1 MQTSPAGRAAIAR
14 REGNVLKAYLDS
26 VGELTI
32 GVGHTS
38 AAGSPKVVKGQT
50 ITAAE
55 SDAILARDLASVE
68 ASVSSLVKV
77 PLNQNEFDAL
87 VSLVFN
93 IGAGGFKG
101 SSVLRNL
108 NAGNRAGAAD
118 AMLAWNKGI
127 VKGKKVA
134 LPGLTNRR
142 QEERMQF
149 LRLAAPAAPPAP
161 VLPIPAP
168 QSPAA
173 PPAAPVRE
181 PQPLPRPSALPPA
194 GSAAVG
200 GVFFAI
206 AAVIIG
212 FWHHITNLFW
222 SVF

>member
-26 VGELTI
+26 VGVLTI

-38 AAGSPKVVKGQT
+38 AAGPPKVTKGLT
-50 ITAAE
+50 ITAAQ
-55 SDAILARDLASVE
+55 SDEILARDLAGVE

-108 NAGNRAGAAD
+108 NVGNRAGAAD
-118 AMLAWNKGI
+118 AMLAWNKGT

-142 QEERMQF
+142 QEERTQF
-149 LRLAAPAAPPAP
+149 LRLSAPAAPPAP
-161 VLPIPAP
+161 AKPTPVPQAP
-168 QSPAA
+168 PPTPAA
-173 PPAAPVRE
+173 PSPPPGVQKATDKKALAA
-181 PQPLPRPSALPPA
+181 
-194 GSAAVG
+194 G
-200 GVFFAI
+200 GIVVVLTGI
-206 AAVIIG
+206 AAL
-212 FWHHITNLFW
+212 WHHVVDLFW
-222 SVF
+222 SIF

>member
-26 VGELTI
+26 VGVLTI

-38 AAGSPKVVKGQT
+38 SAGPPKVTKGLT

-55 SDAILARDLASVE
+55 SDAILARDLAGVE
-68 ASVSSLVKV
+68 ASVSAMVKV

-93 IGAGGFKG
+93 IGAGDFKG

-118 AMLAWNKGI
+118 AMLAWNKGT

-149 LRLAAPAAPPAP
+149 LRLASPASPAPAKPTPVPQAPPPTPVAP
-161 VLPIPAP
+161 EPPVVLPVAK
-168 QSPAA
+168 SNDKTAA
-173 PPAAPVRE
+173 TVGI
-181 PQPLPRPSALPPA
+181 LVVIG
-194 GSAAVG
+194 GS
-200 GVFFAI
+200 I
-206 AAVIIG
+206 AAL
-212 FWHHITNLFW
+212 WHHITAF
-222 SVF
+222 VGGFF